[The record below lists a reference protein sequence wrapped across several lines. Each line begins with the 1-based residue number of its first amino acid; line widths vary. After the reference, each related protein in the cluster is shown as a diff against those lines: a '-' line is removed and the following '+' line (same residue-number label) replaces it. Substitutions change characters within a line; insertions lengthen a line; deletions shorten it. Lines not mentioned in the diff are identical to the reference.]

1 MTAPVAWLLDT
12 SVVSE
17 MMRPYP
23 EPRVA
28 WFLDA
33 IAIEG
38 IGIAT
43 ITVWEILNGIAGL
56 SLEQRREELAT
67 RFQNILDDIFEDRV
81 LDWTA
86 SDALECAVIMKI
98 KRRMGESL
106 DHRLPDGMLAG
117 TASSRNLTIVT
128 GNEKAFRNTGVKA
141 INPWASAAPAIALR
155 A

>member
-1 MTAPVAWLLDT
+1 
-12 SVVSE
+12 

-43 ITVWEILNGIAGL
+43 ITVWEILNGIGRL
-56 SLEQRREELAT
+56 NPGRRREEMAT
-67 RFQNILDDIFEDRV
+67 RFQNLLDDIFEDRV

-86 SDALECAVIMKI
+86 SDALECAVIMEI

-106 DHRLPDGMLAG
+106 DHRQPDGMLAG

-128 GNEKAFRNTGVKA
+128 GNDKAFRNTGVKA
-141 INPWASAAPAIALR
+141 INPWTAAAPAIALR

>member
-43 ITVWEILNGIAGL
+43 ITVWEILNGIGGL

-67 RFQNILDDIFEDRV
+67 RFQNILR
-81 LDWTA
+81 
-86 SDALECAVIMKI
+86 
-98 KRRMGESL
+98 
-106 DHRLPDGMLAG
+106 
-117 TASSRNLTIVT
+117 
-128 GNEKAFRNTGVKA
+128 
-141 INPWASAAPAIALR
+141 
-155 A
+155 

>member
-1 MTAPVAWLLDT
+1 MAPVAWILDT

-33 IAIEG
+33 IAHEG
-38 IGIAT
+38 IGISTVT
-43 ITVWEILNGIAGL
+43 IWEILNRIGRLKTG
-56 SLEQRREELAT
+56 QRREELAT
-67 RFQNILDDIFEDRV
+67 RFRNILDDIFEDRV

-86 SDALECAVIMKI
+86 SDALECAVIMEI

-106 DHRLPDGMLAG
+106 GHRLPDGMLAG

-128 GNEKAFRNTGVKA
+128 GNAKEFRNTGVKA
-141 INPWASAAPAIALR
+141 VNPWTAAAPGIALR